1 MPACSSPRRRGSSA
15 PGSSGGV
22 VHSTRSSIASRHA
35 DRRPSGSCG
44 PRRRP
49 CIRPRFRRTSTPP
62 RMAAGA
68 PGPLPPRTELRRQ
81 RPRAGRTWGPV
92 GRDGMARDRGM
103 TAAAVAAAIALVV
116 VAGGGALAAPVTGGT
131 LTVGLEADPTMLDP
145 HASAAAATYLLG
157 SLNVFES
164 LLYQAPDGAFR
175 PWLATSYRV
184 SPDGKTFTFALRQ
197 DVRFSDGTPFNADA
211 VKWNLDRIVNPNF
224 RAGGTLAML
233 SPKATAAQTEA
244 QTQHAPVGSGPFT
257 VAEYVT
263 NDHVTFVRNAGY
275 NRRAPWSDHQGAP
288 YLDRIVW
295 KIVPEA
301 ETRAITLSSGETQMV
316 YILGYGTSGSILT
329 QLRRDPRLVEDTR
342 PFPGTAYLW
351 LINVRRPPTDDLRV
365 RRALLY
371 GINRRAIIASVYRGL
386 GSPACG
392 LVSHVLLPDPSAC
405 SSYPYD
411 PRQAAALLDDA
422 GWRMGPNHVRQ
433 KDGKPLT
440 IVINS
445 LNLGG
450 GDLPDI
456 EPVQAQLLELGFD
469 AKIKSQAF
477 GPRTEDNFH
486 CTDNLGTIFLRA
498 NDPDTLYALF
508 SSTNIGTN
516 FNWSCYANPNVDRML
531 AEGRSTLDPAKRRA
545 IYLQLD
551 RLLLDQAVAMPMM
564 DELSV
569 WVRRSNVQGVKYN
582 YSTYPAFSD
591 AYVTK

>member
-145 HASAAAATYLLG
+145 HASAATYLLG

-224 RAGGTLAML
+224 RAGGSLSSLVGYAGSTVVDDHTVQVRFNAPYAPFLSYVAGGTLAML

-392 LVSHVLLPDPSAC
+392 LVSHVLLPD
-405 SSYPYD
+405 
-411 PRQAAALLDDA
+411 
-422 GWRMGPNHVRQ
+422 
-433 KDGKPLT
+433 
-440 IVINS
+440 
-445 LNLGG
+445 
-450 GDLPDI
+450 
-456 EPVQAQLLELGFD
+456 
-469 AKIKSQAF
+469 
-477 GPRTEDNFH
+477 
-486 CTDNLGTIFLRA
+486 
-498 NDPDTLYALF
+498 
-508 SSTNIGTN
+508 
-516 FNWSCYANPNVDRML
+516 
-531 AEGRSTLDPAKRRA
+531 
-545 IYLQLD
+545 
-551 RLLLDQAVAMPMM
+551 
-564 DELSV
+564 
-569 WVRRSNVQGVKYN
+569 
-582 YSTYPAFSD
+582 
-591 AYVTK
+591 

>member
-1 MPACSSPRRRGSSA
+1 
-15 PGSSGGV
+15 
-22 VHSTRSSIASRHA
+22 
-35 DRRPSGSCG
+35 
-44 PRRRP
+44 
-49 CIRPRFRRTSTPP
+49 
-62 RMAAGA
+62 
-68 PGPLPPRTELRRQ
+68 
-81 RPRAGRTWGPV
+81 
-92 GRDGMARDRGM
+92 M
-103 TAAAVAAAIALVV
+103 TAAAVAAAIALMMMI
-116 VAGGGALAAPVTGGT
+116 GGGALAAPVIGGT

-164 LLYQAPDGAFR
+164 LLYQAPDGTFS
-175 PWLATSYRV
+175 PWLATSHRV

-224 RAGGTLAML
+224 RAGGSLSSLVGYAGSTVVDDHTVEVRFNAPYAPFLSYVAGGTLAML
-233 SPKATAAQTEA
+233 SPKATAAQTAA

-316 YILGYGTSGSILT
+316 YILGYGTSGSILA

-392 LVSHVLLPDPSAC
+392 MVSHVLLPDPSAC

-411 PRQAAALLDDA
+411 PRRAAALLDNA
-422 GWRMGPNHVRQ
+422 GWKMGPNHVRQ
-433 KDGKPLT
+433 RDGKPLG

-516 FNWSCYANPNVDRML
+516 FNWSCYANPDVDRML